1 MSRLAVKIGI
11 GLVVLFGLGVSTGI
25 VLGRQATW
33 KPRWSRDYK
42 SCEERFFEARIKEYT
57 PLLELTPEQIAAI
70 RLHFDKLAS
79 NMQEFRAELRT
90 KVSEAFKETNASIAR
105 DLAPE
110 QREKFW
116 QLLKEKSGE
125 RQRNRNV
132 LSGQ

>member
-1 MSRLAVKIGI
+1 MSKLAVKIGI

-33 KPRWSRDYK
+33 KPRWSGDYK
-42 SCEERFFEARIKEYT
+42 SCEERWIEARIAEYT

-79 NMQEFRAELRT
+79 DMGEFRAELRT
-90 KVSEAFKETNASIAR
+90 KVSEAFKETNANIGR
-105 DLAPE
+105 ELTPE

-116 QLLKEKSGE
+116 QILKEKSE
-125 RQRNRNV
+125 KRQRNRAAQ
-132 LSGQ
+132 SAQ